1 LRALEAE
8 IGGGVSWDERV
19 AVALAKKKA
28 EFLAETAPRARALD
42 DCKKAGVATA
52 EARWEKFR
60 EMLLNSALGGGMS
73 FDERVRQAVE
83 RKGREF
89 NADGKARWHSIHEAE
104 RRGLER
110 SAEEWRKFK
119 AQLLADEDEE
129 SFDVKAA
136 REAAQKSEAFKE
148 RVRKQTHDYHKRL
161 EDFKTSLE
169 DRPLMMKQQSANR
182 KKGIYKM
189 GEEAPGGDGAPE

>member
-1 LRALEAE
+1 
-8 IGGGVSWDERV
+8 
-19 AVALAKKKA
+19 
-28 EFLAETAPRARALD
+28 
-42 DCKKAGVATA
+42 
-52 EARWEKFR
+52 
-60 EMLLNSALGGGMS
+60 M
-73 FDERVRQAVE
+73 E